1 MITLTHH
8 WQLAQLSVHEPEPAP
23 EPEPEPEVAPPVAAG
38 DDQGLTAIAQYD
50 YEVRV

>member
-8 WQLAQLSVHEPEPAP
+8 WQLAQLSVYEPEP
-23 EPEPEPEVAPPVAAG
+23 EPEPEPEVAPPVAAE